1 MRRVDSRLELFVDDW
16 LIEESE
22 GITLKL
28 HSPIPKEICI
38 EFSESWEG
46 SFSTYVTVMRDEE
59 GGYRMYYRGSGR
71 GNPEVTCLARSEDGV
86 NWIKPCLQLFSIGG
100 SKENNIIWV
109 GDGTHNFT
117 PFRDENP
124 NCSPDERYKAVA
136 GAPLRA
142 FASSDGVHWKKLRDT
157 PIITVG
163 TFDSQNLAF
172 WDKEKE
178 RYVCYLRDYLNG
190 IRSIRRSLSQDFI
203 NWSHPEWINFGDTPL
218 EHLYTNA
225 IIPYFRAPHIYLA
238 FPKRFVPNRHLVREH
253 PEPGV
258 SDAVFM
264 SSRDGLNWNRRFMEG
279 FIRPGCE
286 RENWTH
292 RSNMPAWGILQTG
305 EKELS
310 IYYTQHYFHSG
321 CSLRRAVLRLDGFVS
336 VNAGYSGG
344 EFLTYPLHFK
354 GKDLL
359 LNYATSAVGWI
370 RVELK
375 DEFGRQIPGYE
386 SDELYGDEI
395 DYRVVWRGGEDLSRV
410 EDGFIRLKFFMKDAD
425 LYSIQFKD

>member
-1 MRRVDSRLELFVDDW
+1 
-16 LIEESE
+16 
-22 GITLKL
+22 
-28 HSPIPKEICI
+28 
-38 EFSESWEG
+38 
-46 SFSTYVTVMRDEE
+46 
-59 GGYRMYYRGSGR
+59 
-71 GNPEVTCLARSEDGV
+71 
-86 NWIKPCLQLFSIGG
+86 
-100 SKENNIIWV
+100 
-109 GDGTHNFT
+109 
-117 PFRDENP
+117 
-124 NCSPDERYKAVA
+124 
-136 GAPLRA
+136 
-142 FASSDGVHWKKLRDT
+142 
-157 PIITVG
+157 
-163 TFDSQNLAF
+163 
-172 WDKEKE
+172 
-178 RYVCYLRDYLNG
+178 LRDYLNG

-203 NWSHPEWINFGDTPL
+203 NWSSPEWINFGATPL

-264 SSRDGLNWNRRFMEG
+264 SSRDGLNWDRRFMEG

-310 IYYTQHYFHSG
+310 IYYTQYYFHSG
-321 CSLRRAVLRLDGFVS
+321 CSIRRAVLRVDGFVS

-344 EFLTYPLHFK
+344 EFLTHPLLFD
-354 GKDLL
+354 GRNLF

-370 RVELK
+370 RVELR
-375 DEFGRQIPGYE
+375 DEFGYKIPGYE

-395 DYRVVWRGGEDLSRV
+395 EHKVIWKCREDLSRV
-410 EDGFIRLKFFMKDAD
+410 RSEKIRLKFFMKDAD